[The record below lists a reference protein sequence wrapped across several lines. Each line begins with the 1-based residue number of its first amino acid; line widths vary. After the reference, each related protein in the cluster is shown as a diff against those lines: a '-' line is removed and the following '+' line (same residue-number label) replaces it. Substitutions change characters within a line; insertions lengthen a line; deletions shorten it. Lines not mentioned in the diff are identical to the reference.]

1 MQLAMHDRQ
10 YSAIKNNVSSNACG
24 NRLPHRRRKILK
36 VGGLKICLSARSARE
51 KFQTTP
57 ILGQTAPICERSTS
71 YIQCMLMYVLDVHYQ
86 YTCNLISS
94 PLPCCI
100 SLQSPLPLLWRLQLL
115 LTVFMS
121 TLALPCL
128 VRLCFFL
135 FSVILNSLSPSAN
148 AFCSL

>member
-1 MQLAMHDRQ
+1 
-10 YSAIKNNVSSNACG
+10 
-24 NRLPHRRRKILK
+24 
-36 VGGLKICLSARSARE
+36 
-51 KFQTTP
+51 
-57 ILGQTAPICERSTS
+57 
-71 YIQCMLMYVLDVHYQ
+71 MLMYVLDVHYQ

-121 TLALPCL
+121 TLASL

-135 FSVILNSLSPSAN
+135 YSVILHSLSPSAN
-148 AFCSL
+148 AFYSL